1 MSWSKVT
8 LAAPKQRIDCVFL
21 FKFSFLYFGW
31 FTLHLYFWFY
41 LTISNTEYN
50 LACYMR
56 LGYHWLLFSWQRT
69 KQNQTRKKKH
79 TQPNKKK
86 LLYHSAWYY
95 LFIQYKSDTPSLS
108 FDFLYASFFVY
119 ERSILQLFRLFKCF
133 KSHFRVHNFSFR
145 ARIYTLMWC

>member
-50 LACYMR
+50 LACCFVWDINDCCFHDR
-56 LGYHWLLFSWQRT
+56 ENKT
-69 KQNQTRKKKH
+69 KPDEKKH
-79 TQPNKKK
+79 TRPNKKK

-108 FDFLYASFFVY
+108 FDSLCISLCVWTINFAT
-119 ERSILQLFRLFKCF
+119 LQAFQML
-133 KSHFRVHNFSFR
+133 
-145 ARIYTLMWC
+145 

>member
-50 LACYMR
+50 LACCMR

-69 KQNQTRKKKH
+69 KQNQTKKSIHNQIKR
-79 TQPNKKK
+79 N
-86 LLYHSAWYY
+86 SC
-95 LFIQYKSDTPSLS
+95 IIRRDIICS
-108 FDFLYASFFVY
+108 FNINQTHRHWVLTLYASLPVY

-133 KSHFRVHNFSFR
+133 KSHIRVHNFSFR